1 LNAGDCPQ
9 GPAPKKCY
17 SCGDVGHVVR
27 FSLSFPSL
35 SPCETQE
42 LIRIVTLLWDSHE
55 SALKT
60 LTLELLDSERDKLRS
75 NKVDKEEVKVLVTDV
90 DNPVTSLGNA
100 LNLSVEE
107 DVSLYFLLVEC
118 EIEEELIEFG
128 RV

>member
-1 LNAGDCPQ
+1 M
-9 GPAPKKCY
+9 
-17 SCGDVGHVVR
+17 
-27 FSLSFPSL
+27 
-35 SPCETQE
+35 
-42 LIRIVTLLWDSHE
+42 LWDSHE

-60 LTLELLDSERDKLRS
+60 LTPELLDSERDKLRS
-75 NKVDKEEVKVLVTDV
+75 NKVDKEEDKVLVTDV

>member
-1 LNAGDCPQ
+1 M
-9 GPAPKKCY
+9 
-17 SCGDVGHVVR
+17 
-27 FSLSFPSL
+27 
-35 SPCETQE
+35 
-42 LIRIVTLLWDSHE
+42 LLDSHE

-60 LTLELLDSERDKLRS
+60 LTPELLDSERDKLRS